1 MILAGFP
8 NPIGWAIDK
17 VTDLV
22 GGVAFDAFEAMIG
35 GLVAWIVDAVV
46 WIVGGV
52 FNFFLDSTDPNVQA
66 DWFVAGDGPYATTAG
81 IGASLLLLFVLAG
94 IVQGTLSGDVGG
106 MLRRIGLE
114 LPVSV
119 AGMVGLVTVTQI
131 LVRLTDALSGEVL
144 GNFQDDIT
152 EFGAVVATLS
162 HLSGGT
168 STAFVVFVLG
178 LVTVLAGLVLV
189 AELVVRAALIYIVV
203 ALAPLVF
210 AARLWPATRGA
221 SRKLLDLL
229 VALIVSKLV
238 IAIALA
244 VAAAAAVGAGSGGEV
259 TALPEPE
266 VFAEDP
272 GGSVTQAV
280 GILLTAAAAFGVS
293 AFSPL
298 LIARLLP
305 MTEAALVAQ
314 GVKGGPVR
322 AGHQGAM
329 AVNTMQMISGS
340 RYSQIARG
348 KAGAGAMSGAGA
360 GGGAAAAGGGG
371 AAAGGAGGAGAG
383 AGAAA
388 AGPVG
393 AAVTGGRAAARAAG
407 RGSRAA
413 TGTAEAVG
421 ESSGAASSDSAS
433 RSERSAGRPAP
444 QRSSGTDHAATGA
457 TPGAAPRDPVSRPEQ
472 PPPRPAPPR
481 SSGAARAASD
491 TPAVARRE
499 SVPQAERPEG
509 RSAPPRPPGPRG
521 RPGDDRPRPTDGK

>member
-1 MILAGFP
+1 MILGIGFP

-17 VTDLV
+17 VTGFV
-22 GGVAFDAFEAMIG
+22 GGVATAGFEMIIG
-35 GLVAWIVDAVV
+35 GLVAWVVDAVV
-46 WIVGGV
+46 WVVGGV

-66 DWFVAGDGPYATTAG
+66 DWFITGDGPYATTVG

-106 MLRRIGLE
+106 MLRRMGLE
-114 LPVSV
+114 LPISII
-119 AGMVGLVTVTQI
+119 GMVGLVTVTQI
-131 LVRLTDALSGEVL
+131 LVQLTDALSGEVL
-144 GNFQDDIT
+144 GNFQDDISD
-152 EFGAVVATLS
+152 FGAVVATLS
-162 HLSGGT
+162 HLNGGT

-178 LVTVLAGLVLV
+178 LVTVLAGLILV
-189 AELVVRAALIYIVV
+189 AELVVRSALIYIVV

-238 IAIALA
+238 IAIALS

-305 MTEAALVAQ
+305 LTEGALVAQ

-322 AGHQGAM
+322 AGQQGMM
-329 AVNTMQMISGS
+329 AANTVQMVSGR
-340 RYSQIARG
+340 RYSQIANG
-348 KAGAGAMSGAGA
+348 KAAASGANGSA
-360 GGGAAAAGGGG
+360 LPAGGGGAAVSKAGATGGAGGG
-371 AAAGGAGGAGAG
+371 AAAGGAGAAG
-383 AGAAA
+383 AA
-388 AGPVG
+388 AGPVAVAVVG
-393 AAVTGGRAAARAAG
+393 AQAAAKGVKKGA
-407 RGSRAA
+407 SAA
-413 TGTAEAVG
+413 TGTAEAASDASDAG
-421 ESSGAASSDSAS
+421 SSSGS
-433 RSERSAGRPAP
+433 G
-444 QRSSGTDHAATGA
+444 SSGPAQ
-457 TPGAAPRDPVSRPEQ
+457 RRPE
-472 PPPRPAPPR
+472 RLA
-481 SSGAARAASD
+481 
-491 TPAVARRE
+491 
-499 SVPQAERPEG
+499 
-509 RSAPPRPPGPRG
+509 RPPGSGRNGQGPQRGG
-521 RPGDDRPRPTDGK
+521 RPDAS

>member
-1 MILAGFP
+1 VIVAIGFP

-17 VTDLV
+17 VTGFV
-22 GGVAFDAFEAMIG
+22 GGVATAGFEMIIG

-46 WIVGGV
+46 WVVGGV
-52 FNFFLDSTDPNVQA
+52 FNFFIDSTDPNVQA
-66 DWFVAGDGPYATTAG
+66 DWFLSGDGPYATTVS

-106 MLRRIGLE
+106 MLRRVGLE
-114 LPVSV
+114 LPISII
-119 AGMVGLVTVTQI
+119 GMVGLVTITQI
-131 LVRLTDALSGEVL
+131 LIQLTDALSGEVL
-144 GNFQDDIT
+144 GNFQDDIA

-162 HLSGGT
+162 HLNGGT

-178 LVTVLAGLVLV
+178 LVTVVAGLILV
-189 AELVVRAALIYIVV
+189 AELVVRSALIYIVV

-238 IAIALA
+238 IAIALS

-259 TALPEPE
+259 TSLPEPE

-305 MTEAALVAQ
+305 LTEGAVVAQ
-314 GVKGGPVR
+314 GVKGGPIR
-322 AGHQGAM
+322 AGQQGMM
-329 AVNTMQMISGS
+329 AANTVQMVSGR
-340 RYSQIARG
+340 RYSQIANG
-348 KAGAGAMSGAGA
+348 KAASGTRTGGALSAGAGASAA
-360 GGGAAAAGGGG
+360 GGGAAGSAGGIGGG
-371 AAAGGAGGAGAG
+371 ASAAG
-383 AGAAA
+383 AA

-393 AAVTGGRAAARAAG
+393 VAVVGAQ
-407 RGSRAA
+407 
-413 TGTAEAVG
+413 AVG
-421 ESSGAASSDSAS
+421 
-433 RSERSAGRPAP
+433 
-444 QRSSGTDHAATGA
+444 
-457 TPGAAPRDPVSRPEQ
+457 
-472 PPPRPAPPR
+472 
-481 SSGAARAASD
+481 SGAARGVKRGVDAATATAEAATDSSD
-491 TPAVARRE
+491 GAR
-499 SVPQAERPEG
+499 G
-509 RSAPPRPPGPRG
+509 RHPSGGQPSMPLPKPTRPPR
-521 RPGDDRPRPTDGK
+521 RPDGGGGQKPSGGNDAR

>member
-1 MILAGFP
+1 VILGIGFP

-17 VTDLV
+17 VTGFV
-22 GGVAFDAFEAMIG
+22 GGVATAGFEMIIG
-35 GLVAWIVDAVV
+35 GLVAWVVDAVV
-46 WIVGGV
+46 WVVGGV

-66 DWFVAGDGPYATTAG
+66 DWFITGDGPYATTVG

-106 MLRRIGLE
+106 MLRRMGLE
-114 LPVSV
+114 LPISII
-119 AGMVGLVTVTQI
+119 GMVGLVTVTQI
-131 LVRLTDALSGEVL
+131 LVQLTDALSGEVL
-144 GNFQDDIT
+144 GNFQDDIS

-162 HLSGGT
+162 HLNGGT

-178 LVTVLAGLVLV
+178 LVTVLAGLILV
-189 AELVVRAALIYIVV
+189 AELVVRSALIYIVV

-238 IAIALA
+238 IAIALS

-305 MTEAALVAQ
+305 LTEGALVAQ

-322 AGHQGAM
+322 AGQQGMM
-329 AVNTMQMISGS
+329 AANTVQMVSGR
-340 RYSQIARG
+340 RYSQIANG
-348 KAGAGAMSGAGA
+348 KAAASGANGSA
-360 GGGAAAAGGGG
+360 LPAGGGGAAVSKAGATGGAGGG
-371 AAAGGAGGAGAG
+371 AAAGGAGAAG
-383 AGAAA
+383 AA
-388 AGPVG
+388 AGPVAVAVVG
-393 AAVTGGRAAARAAG
+393 AQAAAKGVKKGA
-407 RGSRAA
+407 SAA
-413 TGTAEAVG
+413 TGTAEAASDASDAG
-421 ESSGAASSDSAS
+421 SSSGS
-433 RSERSAGRPAP
+433 G
-444 QRSSGTDHAATGA
+444 SSGPAQ
-457 TPGAAPRDPVSRPEQ
+457 RRPE
-472 PPPRPAPPR
+472 RLA
-481 SSGAARAASD
+481 
-491 TPAVARRE
+491 
-499 SVPQAERPEG
+499 
-509 RSAPPRPPGPRG
+509 RPPGSGRNGQGPQRG
-521 RPGDDRPRPTDGK
+521 GQPDAS

>member
-1 MILAGFP
+1 MIIAFGFP

-17 VTDLV
+17 VT
-22 GGVAFDAFEAMIG
+22 GFIGDAASAGFEMIIG
-35 GLVAWIVDAVV
+35 GLVAWVVDAVV

-66 DWFVAGDGPYATTAG
+66 DWFITGDGPYATTLG

-94 IVQGTLSGDVGG
+94 IIQGTLSGDIGG
-106 MLRRIGLE
+106 MLRRVGLE
-114 LPVSV
+114 LPISIL
-119 AGMVGLVTVTQI
+119 GMIGLVTITQI
-131 LVRLTDALSGEVL
+131 LIQLTDALSGEVL
-144 GNFQDDIT
+144 GNFQDDIS
-152 EFGAVVATLS
+152 EFGTVVASLS
-162 HLSGGT
+162 QLTGGT

-189 AELVVRAALIYIVV
+189 AELVVRSALIYIVV

-244 VAAAAAVGAGSGGEV
+244 VAASAAVGAGSGGEV

-305 MTEAALVAQ
+305 LTEAAVVAQ

-322 AGHQGAM
+322 AGHQGLMVA
-329 AVNTMQMISGS
+329 NTMQMVSGH
-340 RYSQIARG
+340 RYSQIANGR
-348 KAGAGAMSGAGA
+348 AGSGASGAGA
-360 GGGAAAAGGGG
+360 GARPEVAAAGGGG
-371 AAAGGAGGAGAG
+371 AGASGAAGAG
-383 AGAAA
+383 SAGAAGAVA
-388 AGPVG
+388 APVAVAAVGVG
-393 AAVTGGRAAARAAG
+393 AAKKATSTGAQAATSSAEASSAAANDG
-407 RGSRAA
+407 PPGSSHSAQS
-413 TGTAEAVG
+413 TGPPRRPDAQPMG
-421 ESSGAASSDSAS
+421 QRPSGGSSD
-433 RSERSAGRPAP
+433 E
-444 QRSSGTDHAATGA
+444 
-457 TPGAAPRDPVSRPEQ
+457 
-472 PPPRPAPPR
+472 
-481 SSGAARAASD
+481 
-491 TPAVARRE
+491 
-499 SVPQAERPEG
+499 
-509 RSAPPRPPGPRG
+509 
-521 RPGDDRPRPTDGK
+521 